1 MATSVGQSSLDND
14 TRGWIMCVVS
24 GIGELLLISKNP
36 MRLRGTILTT
46 IPSLRCWRLHSM
58 R

>member
-24 GIGELLLISKNP
+24 GIGELLLISKTLNALP
-36 MRLRGTILTT
+36 GIQF
-46 IPSLRCWRLHSM
+46 
-58 R
+58 